1 MEPWQNKVTVQIIQI
16 NYKQVSLQGKWHTQM
31 FYVNQIK
38 YCSQH
43 VLLRFYGPYITDT
56 LVNTILSGCLFLTSL
71 GEGWVNNT
79 LLLVSLSSL
88 ISFIPFHSHI
98 PLTSLPIS
106 TLLQSFYTIFFCCC
120 LLLHVLITM
129 YYCIML

>member
-1 MEPWQNKVTVQIIQI
+1 
-16 NYKQVSLQGKWHTQM
+16 M
-31 FYVNQIK
+31 FYINQIK

-56 LVNTILSGCLFLTSL
+56 LVNTILSGCLFLTSF
-71 GEGWVNNT
+71 GEGCVNNT

-106 TLLQSFYTIFFCCC
+106 TLLQSFYTIFF
-120 LLLHVLITM
+120 LLLFASTCSYNNVLLYNVIKLIACAWFTEH
-129 YYCIML
+129 YDFKIHFWT